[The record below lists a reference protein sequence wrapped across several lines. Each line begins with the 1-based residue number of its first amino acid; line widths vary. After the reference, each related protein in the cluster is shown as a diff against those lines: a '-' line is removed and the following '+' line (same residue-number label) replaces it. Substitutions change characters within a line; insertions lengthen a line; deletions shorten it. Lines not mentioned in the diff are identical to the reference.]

1 MNISLHKIKHFLL
14 LAFLAVPILG
24 LAQAGLLQEK
34 TAFKNTPLKIWAQ
47 DLSGQSLVLRGA
59 PPKNGEII
67 EIIGGL
73 NGVDTIVYLPSTDY
87 IGLDEFSFEHFAIA
101 SPTIA
106 FPTLIHTTV
115 KIKVLPSYVEAQ
127 HDYMVMTVGEEASI
141 RVITNDSV
149 THGALTVDPIF
160 PVVNHGTVSKGS
172 ERGYVNFIPEAGHSG
187 LADFNYI
194 ACDTVGTCAMGSVTI
209 YVNEPNASFNDEI
222 RLGTGQNTA
231 KAIPMPFKVIST
243 DATTNGELSIE
254 KSEYAV
260 VYQPNRDF
268 FGEESFTVYGENGNQ
283 RTVTLDIIERP
294 VNSLSLAHK
303 DVVYAALGE
312 TANINL
318 LANDGYVGI
327 SRVDILNVQGGT
339 ISNKSG
345 AKDGDITFTPNEG
358 FRGVGRIWYRVF
370 DAGYSEHIGFAYVVY
385 DRNNFGPNVKDYE
398 YTFKVNP
405 GQTKIID
412 YKAPI
417 DNYSLVPTEGF
428 DNSAGY
434 ISAFDVKSIKYEA
447 PEEAPATDKFEISY
461 CVPANSSNCQQI
473 KIRIEVVNEKVE
485 DCSNDCVFPGDL
497 NADGI
502 VNSADLLPL
511 GLYVGTKGPARDGA
525 STRFDAQAA
534 ADWDMSL
541 VGENA
546 VNLKHY
552 DANGD
557 GIISEKDADAVRR
570 NYGAVRQLVP
580 NALPALSK
588 GISITPNRVTPN
600 PEEIPVGAS
609 IPAGSL
615 IEFDITLGDED
626 SQELDLYGFTF
637 PFKISGKSFIKT
649 ESITVKFND
658 NSWAAL
664 NAPTID
670 LAQDVSNE
678 NTDEVQFDLAFTRT
692 SGKAVSGIGLVAT
705 VGFVVSDD
713 LIGFKLPE
721 GVAQLKVEV
730 GQGYALDG
738 QGTYYQY
745 EGTEAVTLPIT
756 FEQKENEELTAN
768 QLLVFPNPVSDILNV
783 HLNSFNYKVNAISLY
798 NITGQEVYRSLPIE
812 TKQLPISVAN
822 LAEGL
827 YIMSVQTDGGV
838 LSKKIEVLRQ

>member
-1 MNISLHKIKHFLL
+1 MNISLQKIKHLLFLAL
-14 LAFLAVPILG
+14 LAIPILG
-24 LAQAGLLQEK
+24 QAQAGLLQEK

-47 DLSGQSLVLRGA
+47 DLSTAGLVLRTN
-59 PPKNGEII
+59 PEYGEII
-67 EIIGGL
+67 RIVEGL
-73 NGVDTIVYLPSTDY
+73 QSVDTMYYLPNEDFT
-87 IGLDEFSFEHFAIA
+87 GLDEFVFEHFT
-101 SPTIA
+101 TIPPS
-106 FPTLIHTTV
+106 FPTLVHTTV

-127 HDYMVMTVGEEASI
+127 HDYTVMTAGETTSI

-149 THGALTVDPIF
+149 THGALTVDPVF
-160 PVVNHGTVSKGS
+160 PVVNHGTVSVGA
-172 ERGYVNFIPEAGHSG
+172 ERGYVNFIPEAGYTG

-194 ACDTVGTCAMGSVTI
+194 ACDSIGTCAMGSVTV
-209 YVNEPNASFNDEI
+209 YVNEPNATFNDEI

-231 KAIPMPFKVIST
+231 KAIPMPFMVTSIGTPSK
-243 DATTNGELSIE
+243 GKLSIE
-254 KSEYAV
+254 KSAYTV
-260 VYQPNRDF
+260 VYQPNLDIYGTDEF
-268 FGEESFTVYGENGNQ
+268 IVYGENGNQ
-283 RTVTLDIIERP
+283 RKVMLDIIERP
-294 VNSLSLAHK
+294 VNSTSLANE
-303 DVVYAALGE
+303 DVVYAVLGE
-312 TANINL
+312 SVTINL
-318 LANDGYVGI
+318 VANDNYVGV
-327 SRVDILNVQGGT
+327 SRVEILNVQGGT
-339 ISNKSG
+339 ISGQANS
-345 AKDGDITFTPNEG
+345 KDGDITFTPNEG

-370 DAGYSEHIGFAYVVY
+370 DAGYMEHISFAYIVY
-385 DRNNFGPNVKDYE
+385 DRNNFGPNVRDYE

-417 DNYSLVPTEGF
+417 DNYRLTPTEGF
-428 DNSAGY
+428 DDIAGY
-434 ISAFDVKSIKYEA
+434 VSVFDNQSVKYEA
-447 PEEAPATDKFEISY
+447 PEEAPATDEFEISY

-473 KIRIEVVNEKVE
+473 KIKIEVVNEKVE

-541 VGENA
+541 VENTNA

-570 NYGAVRQLVP
+570 NYGAIRQLVP

-600 PEEIPVGAS
+600 PEEIPYGAS

-637 PFKISGKSFIKT
+637 PFKISGKSFIDT
-649 ESITVKFND
+649 ETITVKFND

-670 LAQDVSNE
+670 LAQDVSND

-705 VGFVVSDD
+705 VGFVVVQD
-713 LIGFKLPE
+713 LEGFKLPE
-721 GVAQLKVEV
+721 GAAQLKVEV
-730 GQGYALDG
+730 GQGYALNG
-738 QGTYYQY
+738 NSQY
-745 EGTEAVTLPIT
+745 FQYDGTEEIILPIT
-756 FEQKENEELTAN
+756 FEQKENEELTPN
-768 QLLVFPNPVSDILNV
+768 NLLVFPNPVSNILNV
-783 HLNSFNYKVNAISLY
+783 HLNSFNYKVNSISLY
-798 NITGQEVYRSLPIE
+798 NITGQEVYRSIPVA
-812 TKQLPISVAN
+812 TKRMPISVAN

-827 YIMSVQTDGGV
+827 YIMSVQTDGGM

>member
-1 MNISLHKIKHFLL
+1 MNISLQRIKHFLL

-24 LAQAGLLQEK
+24 QAQAGLTQEK
-34 TAFKNTPLKIWAQ
+34 TAFRNTPLKIWAQ
-47 DLSGQSLVLRGA
+47 DLSGQSLV
-59 PPKNGEII
+59 PVTNPQNGII
-67 EIIGGL
+67 LNIIDGL
-73 NGVDTIVYLPSTDY
+73 NGIDTIVYLPNEGY
-87 IGLDEFSFEHFAIA
+87 LGLDEFSFEHFAIA
-101 SPTIA
+101 SPTLA

-127 HDYMVMTVGEEASI
+127 HDYTVMTTGEEASI

-149 THGALTVDPIF
+149 THGALTIDPIF
-160 PVVNHGTVSKGS
+160 PVVNHGTVSKGA
-172 ERGYVNFIPEAGHSG
+172 ERGYVNFVPEAGYTG
-187 LADFNYI
+187 LADFNYV
-194 ACDTVGTCAMGSVTI
+194 ACDSIGTCAMGSVTV
-209 YVNEPNASFNDEI
+209 YVNEPNAIFNDEI
-222 RLGTGQNTA
+222 RLGTGQNTS
-231 KAIPMPFKVIST
+231 KAIPMPFKVTNIE
-243 DATTNGELSIE
+243 ATTNGNVSIE
-254 KSEYAV
+254 RSEYAV
-260 VYQPNRDF
+260 VYQPNLDF
-268 FGEESFTVYGENGNQ
+268 YGSETFTVYGENGNQ
-283 RTVTLDIIERP
+283 RTVILDIIERP
-294 VNSLSLAHK
+294 VNSFSLAND
-303 DVVYAALGE
+303 DVVYAILGE
-312 TANINL
+312 SADINL
-318 LANDGYVGI
+318 VANDEYLGI
-327 SRVDILNVQGGT
+327 SKVDILNVQGGSIT
-339 ISNKSG
+339 NKSN
-345 AKDGDITFTPNEG
+345 ATDGDITFVPNAG

-385 DRNNFGPNVKDYE
+385 DRNNFGPNVRDYE

-417 DNYSLVPTEGF
+417 DNYSLSPTDGF

-434 ISAFDVKSIKYEA
+434 ISPFDSKSIRYEA
-447 PEEAPATDKFEISY
+447 PEEAPATDEFEISY

-497 NADGI
+497 NTDGI

-511 GLYVGTKGPARDGA
+511 GLYVGQKGPAREGA
-525 STRFDAQAA
+525 STRFGAQAA

-541 VGENA
+541 VDDTS

-600 PEEIPVGAS
+600 PEEIPVGSA

-615 IEFDITLGDED
+615 IEFAITLGDEN

-637 PFKISGKSFIKT
+637 PFKISGKSFIDT
-649 ESITVKFND
+649 ESIKVTFSD
-658 NSWAAL
+658 DSWAAL

-670 LAQDVSNE
+670 LAQNVSKD
-678 NTDEVQFDLAFTRT
+678 NTDDIQFDLAFTRT

-705 VGFVVSDD
+705 VSFVVVED
-713 LIGFKLPE
+713 IGGFKLPE
-721 GVAQLKVEV
+721 GIAQLKVEV
-730 GQGYALDG
+730 GQGYVLDG

-745 EGTEAVTLPIT
+745 EGTEEVILPIT
-756 FEQKENEELTAN
+756 FEQQADEELTAN
-768 QLLVFPNPVSDILNV
+768 NLLVFPNPVSDILNV

-798 NITGQEVYRSLPIE
+798 NITGQEVYRSLPVD
-812 TKQLPISVAN
+812 TKQVPISVAN